1 METKGIIKRY
11 TRNRK
16 GQLNG
21 CLVAG
26 VVDGKVRIGY
36 SKCHRNDV
44 FDKKMARELAT
55 ARMLKTE
62 KDYTTTLPA
71 SMIEDLKRF
80 TDRCSR
86 YFKTV

>member
-1 METKGIIKRY
+1 MENSIIRY
-11 TRNRK
+11 TRNRQ

-26 VVDGKVRIGY
+26 VVNGKVQIGY

-44 FDKKMARELAT
+44 FDKKRAKDLAV
-55 ARMLKTE
+55 ARMAKAD
-62 KDYTTTLPA
+62 KDYTTTMPS
-71 SMIEDLKRF
+71 SMVEDLKRF

-86 YFKTV
+86 YFKVIK